1 MTAEVEHTLAEVRRL
16 RTRVR
21 SQAHAGAWL
30 PVAVI
35 AVLVL
40 SSIALYRQPFTQPY
54 QLSVSS
60 PYWAGLPD
68 EQHDP
73 LLSYVFWFASTP
85 LAFGLIAAWYRWRA
99 RRTGMSIR
107 WRPAVA
113 AGVGALVALA
123 VLAAV
128 PVHLVVTDG
137 ILGPEPPGLSDT
149 WRHAL
154 LSPLLVIAVA
164 LVALGWAERST
175 ALASAGGWVAVI
187 TGWQTAF
194 GQIGHV
200 PGWLAWVLGG
210 GSGPALGGEVT
221 LANLNRPGPL
231 LITIALPL
239 VVFAAVRGW
248 RARSGNA

>member
-16 RTRVR
+16 RSRVR
-21 SQAHAGAWL
+21 SQAHAGAWF

-35 AVLVL
+35 AALVL
-40 SSIALYRQPFTQPY
+40 SSIALYRQPFVQPHS
-54 QLSVSS
+54 LSISS

-68 EQHDP
+68 EQHSP
-73 LLSYVFWFASTP
+73 LLSYVFWFAGTP
-85 LAFGLIAAWYRWRA
+85 LAFGFIATWYRWRA

-113 AGVGALVALA
+113 AGAGALAALA

-128 PVHLVVTDG
+128 PVQRVVSDDV
-137 ILGPEPPGLSDT
+137 LRPQLSVA

-175 ALASAGGWVAVI
+175 AVGLAGGWVAVI
-187 TGWQTAF
+187 TAWQTAYGRI
-194 GQIGHV
+194 GQI
-200 PGWLAWVLGG
+200 PGWLAWLLSG

-221 LANLNRPGPL
+221 IADLNRPGPL

-248 RARSGNA
+248 RARGGVA